1 MTGDD
6 LPPDL
11 AALEQALGGG
21 PLPSMAVRARTMATV
36 EEELHV
42 SRRRE
47 FWQFV
52 SGVAASVLL
61 LINFSVSIASVQR
74 QVPRMEAASAKSLYE
89 EIDKLQL
96 ALSDDEIRRQS
107 LLLAAGKD
115 LLPFAAPCGSM
126 PGTSVIPNQ

>member
-1 MTGDD
+1 MTSDD

-21 PLPSMAVRARTMATV
+21 PQPSAALRSRVMAQVQ
-36 EEELHV
+36 EELHV

-61 LINFSVSIASVQR
+61 LVNFSVSIASVQG
-74 QVPRMEAASAKSLYE
+74 QVPRAEAADAKSLYE
-89 EIDKLQL
+89 EIGKLQL

-107 LLLAAGKD
+107 LLMAAGRD
-115 LLPFAAPCGSM
+115 LLPFGTPRGST